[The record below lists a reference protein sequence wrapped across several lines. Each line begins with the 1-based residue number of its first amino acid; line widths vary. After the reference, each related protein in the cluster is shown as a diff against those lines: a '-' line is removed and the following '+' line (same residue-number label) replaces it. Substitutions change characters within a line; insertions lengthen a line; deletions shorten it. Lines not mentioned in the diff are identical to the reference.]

1 MGPTKQNDDL
11 DGDQDE
17 LGLMM
22 GDKPNNIDQEM

>member
-1 MGPTKQNDDL
+1 MGPAKQNDDL

>member
-1 MGPTKQNDDL
+1 MGPAKQNDDL

-22 GDKPNNIDQEM
+22 GDKPNKIDQEM

>member
-1 MGPTKQNDDL
+1 MGPAKLNDDL

>member
-1 MGPTKQNDDL
+1 MGPAKQNEDL

>member
-1 MGPTKQNDDL
+1 MGPAKQNDDQ

>member
-1 MGPTKQNDDL
+1 MGPAKQNEDL

-22 GDKPNNIDQEM
+22 GDKPNNID